1 MPSVLW
7 NTSTWDNAYGWEQAG
22 EEWSQAWGSSEAQW
36 FGSIYPRIHRFIPC
50 HNVLEIAPGFGRWSR
65 FLIDHALKRYVGVD
79 LSEKCAE
86 SCRRR
91 FGSAAKATFLSNDGK
106 SLPQPDHQRFDFVFS
121 FDSLV
126 HADIAVIDSYVP
138 QILDLLAERGVC
150 FLHHS
155 NVESLV
161 RHEGFDPQSPLGER
175 HNRDATCSGENV
187 AHAVRSAGGRVL
199 VQEHINWGHDK
210 LIDCLTLFCP
220 GSAFTDVQYTSI
232 DNPQFMEEAANIRHR
247 IDAYCI

>member
-36 FGSIYPRIHRFIPC
+36 FGSIYPRIHRFIAC
-50 HNVLEIAPGFGRWSR
+50 DSVLEIGPGFGRWSR
-65 FLIDHALKRYVGVD
+65 FLIDNALKRYVGVD
-79 LSEKCAE
+79 LSQKCIE

-91 FGSAAKATFLSNDGK
+91 FCSAAKATFLCNDGK
-106 SLPQPDHQRFDFVFS
+106 SLEMLGNERFDFVFS

-126 HADIAVIDSYVP
+126 HADIAVIADYVP
-138 QILDLLAERGVC
+138 QILDLLCERGVC

-161 RHEGFDPQSPLGER
+161 RHDGFDPQSPLSER
-175 HNRDATCSGENV
+175 HNRDATTSGENV
-187 AHAVRSAGGRVL
+187 VDLIRSGGGRVL
-199 VQEHINWGHDK
+199 VQEHLNWGHDK
-210 LIDCLTLFCP
+210 LIDCLTLFCRR
-220 GSAFTDVQYTSI
+220 GAFSDTQYTSI
-232 DNPQFMEEAANIRHR
+232 ENPQFMEEAANIKAR